1 MRVIYASDE
10 RFWGA
15 DDSQTIQN
23 AVDYAAEIGFGQVI
37 IPRFNDRT
45 GQPLWDLPRAVLLPS
60 DMTIVLD
67 NCHIRH
73 ADDTM
78 DNLFRN
84 RNMWTEL
91 GGTIE
96 GEQHDIHI
104 IGRGNAWVDGGKH
117 NGIFEQ
123 HLRDDPDKYKSMLY
137 QTPITF
143 ANVRRVEVRGIRFHE
158 TRYWALCFH
167 CCCWGT
173 VSDLHIEN
181 SGLYE
186 NQDGVNLRIGCE
198 FFTIQNITGWT
209 GDDVVALTALPEG
222 RSKPHIVSGKSVD
235 IHDVTI
241 RNIIASSH
249 GCGLVR
255 MLCENGAREYNIT
268 IDNVKDTTQSILDFG
283 SAMTRTSHGN
293 VYCLSIIGQI
303 EGHTTASNNAK
314 TTKYEHVLPL
324 LAKLEESDE
333 VDGVL
338 VVLNTMG
345 GDVEAGLA
353 LSEMLASMQKPTVSL
368 VLGGGHSIG
377 VPLATAAK
385 HSLIVPSATMT
396 VHPVRISG
404 MVVGV
409 LQSFRYM
416 SEMQKRI
423 VNFICRHSKATP
435 EAVTELMMRPDQ
447 IATDCGSILEGSEA
461 VEYGIIDE
469 VGGLD
474 RALEVL
480 REMAASTRKKESNN
494 KNKNNSY
501 SKK

>member
-222 RSKPHIVSGKSVD
+222 RSKPHIVKGKSVD

-268 IDNVKDTTQSILDFG
+268 IDNVKDTTQSISGTTMLIGTTDSHFSDPPHTMTDFK
-283 SAMTRTSHGN
+283 N
-293 VYCLSIIGQI
+293 VVIRNITTCSQRALSIAETCRDVLI
-303 EGHTTASNNAK
+303 ENVTTYGPNEVGIRFYKNFQCENLTIRNVTLRSQKGCLDSAFWMDANPDRVLKNLRVEDVTVACAP
-314 TTKYEHVLPL
+314 KYMFRG
-324 LAKLEESDE
+324 EEFPVTNLQHDYE
-333 VDGVL
+333 
-338 VVLNTMG
+338 
-345 GDVEAGLA
+345 
-353 LSEMLASMQKPTVSL
+353 PTESW
-368 VLGGGHSIG
+368 
-377 VPLATAAK
+377 
-385 HSLIVPSATMT
+385 
-396 VHPVRISG
+396 
-404 MVVGV
+404 
-409 LQSFRYM
+409 F
-416 SEMQKRI
+416 
-423 VNFICRHSKATP
+423 TP
-435 EAVTELMMRPDQ
+435 ENTRLSRAYGRYHYMAYGKVIQERPKDNRYDGTLKTPQEL
-447 IATDCGSILEGSEA
+447 
-461 VEYGIIDE
+461 
-469 VGGLD
+469 
-474 RALEVL
+474 
-480 REMAASTRKKESNN
+480 AAE
-494 KNKNNSY
+494 
-501 SKK
+501 

>member
-1 MRVIYASDE
+1 MRVIYASEE

-45 GQPLWDLPRAVLLPS
+45 SQPLWDLPRAVLLPS

-67 NCHIRH
+67 NCHLRH

-167 CCCWGT
+167 CCCWGR

-198 FFTIQNITGWT
+198 YFTIENITGWT
-209 GDDVVALTALPEG
+209 GDDIVALTALPEG
-222 RSKPHIVSGKSVD
+222 RSKPHIVKGKSVD

-241 RNIIASSH
+241 RNIIGSSH
-249 GCGLVR
+249 GCGIVR

-268 IDNVKDTTQSILDFG
+268 IDGIKDTTQSISGTALLIGTSDTHFSDPPHRMTDFKNVVIRNVTTCSQRAVSIGETCRDVLIENVTTYGPNQVGIRFYENFQCENLTIRNVTFRSQKGAMDAAFWMNPNPDRILKNFRVENVIVASAPKYMFRGTEFPVSGLQYDEEPTEAWFTEKNANLG
-283 SAMTRTSHGN
+283 SAYGRYHYMAYGKVIQSRPADNRYDGTLRTP
-293 VYCLSIIGQI
+293 Q
-303 EGHTTASNNAK
+303 E
-314 TTKYEHVLPL
+314 
-324 LAKLEESDE
+324 LAAE
-333 VDGVL
+333 
-338 VVLNTMG
+338 
-345 GDVEAGLA
+345 
-353 LSEMLASMQKPTVSL
+353 
-368 VLGGGHSIG
+368 
-377 VPLATAAK
+377 
-385 HSLIVPSATMT
+385 
-396 VHPVRISG
+396 
-404 MVVGV
+404 
-409 LQSFRYM
+409 
-416 SEMQKRI
+416 
-423 VNFICRHSKATP
+423 
-435 EAVTELMMRPDQ
+435 
-447 IATDCGSILEGSEA
+447 
-461 VEYGIIDE
+461 
-469 VGGLD
+469 
-474 RALEVL
+474 
-480 REMAASTRKKESNN
+480 
-494 KNKNNSY
+494 
-501 SKK
+501 